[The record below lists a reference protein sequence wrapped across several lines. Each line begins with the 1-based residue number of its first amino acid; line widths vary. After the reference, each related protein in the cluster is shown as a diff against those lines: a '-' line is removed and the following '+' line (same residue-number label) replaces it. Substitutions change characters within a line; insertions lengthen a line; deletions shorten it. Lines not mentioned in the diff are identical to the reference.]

1 MICVRCEQV
10 VTLDKTRY
18 VSNMLSSRNN
28 TLSDLLLSIA
38 VLTQHDNNDMLVV
51 QGGAGVWGRDPLP
64 V

>member
-10 VTLDKTRY
+10 VTLDKTQY

-38 VLTQHDNNDMLVV
+38 VSTQHDNNDMLVV